1 MRSVNNRAITTNGK
15 DEMLKNTKNVLKNLN
30 LQKVLFPLAC
40 CLLMSLTG
48 CVRYD
53 VGVNFNSPHNGK
65 IVEHI
70 KIGQQLNNLDRSDI
84 RKWLNSIESRAERLQ
99 GKVKNPNPEELLIT
113 IPFNNGKELTTK
125 FNELF
130 HSIPDSPGIA
140 TDAELLKLDS
150 QINLR
155 QNNLV
160 FLERNTLDMIVDLRA
175 LNILAHQGKIDV
187 ENDRLIDLEFKLNT
201 PWIAY
206 PVLGDDNLQP
216 IPDPTKQ
223 LVWHLQPGKINH
235 LKAVFWLPSPIGIG
249 AAVIVLLMNVGFYLK
264 YRRFPGV
271 VSQ

>member
-1 MRSVNNRAITTNGK
+1 
-15 DEMLKNTKNVLKNLN
+15 MLKNAKNVLKSLN
-30 LQKVLFPLAC
+30 LPQVLFPLAC
-40 CLLMSLTG
+40 CLLISLTG

-65 IVEHI
+65 IVERI
-70 KIGQQLNNLDRSDI
+70 KIGQQLDNLDHSDI
-84 RKWLNSIESRAERLQ
+84 KKWLNSIESRAERLQ
-99 GKVKNPNPEELLIT
+99 GKVKKTNPEELLIT
-113 IPFNNGKELTTK
+113 IPFNNGKELATK

-130 HSIPDSPGIA
+130 HNTIPDSPGIA
-140 TDAELLKLDS
+140 TDKPELLKLDS

-155 QNNLV
+155 QNNLI

-187 ENDRLIDLEFKLNT
+187 ESDRIIDLEFKLNT

-206 PVLGDDNLQP
+206 PISGEDKLQP
-216 IPDPTKQ
+216 ISDPGKQ

-249 AAVIVLLMNVGFYLK
+249 AAVIVLLMICGFYLK